1 MIKWTLCTRRLFVL
15 LLLCKCACLCAR
27 FVELFIHKNSIGIVL
42 APNYC
47 NWLNGDVSSRLI
59 VVGPVRFTVYF
70 CIFFF
75 LSEIFHTIYVTWC
88 DVLQYVAHTLSA
100 SFLLFN
106 CLTFKFSTV
115 QIVLCTHIR
124 TPTFCVRFFHSIWLF
139 REHFECFLVNFV
151 SFLLLYPRICSRN
164 LRKEWNFMRF
174 VYRWWFFSLISLINT
189 VMFHKTMNVHSRNA
203 MPSNLKSIKKFYR
216 RHQDIISVMK
226 MFDLY
231 FLLMLRVAHTSKFKS
246 FDILSMCM
254 LWRRIF
260 ISPAFTARCT
270 AQQSHNLYKHTKWS
284 WTRCTSMWR
293 STRWRTHISRGICI
307 GYTQAWIMCKHT
319 QFNLF

>member
-1 MIKWTLCTRRLFVL
+1 M
-15 LLLCKCACLCAR
+15 
-27 FVELFIHKNSIGIVL
+27 
-42 APNYC
+42 
-47 NWLNGDVSSRLI
+47 
-59 VVGPVRFTVYF
+59 
-70 CIFFF
+70 
-75 LSEIFHTIYVTWC
+75 
-88 DVLQYVAHTLSA
+88 AHTLSA

-139 REHFECFLVNFV
+139 RGHFECFLVNFV
-151 SFLLLYPRICSRN
+151 SFLLLYSRICSRN

-174 VYRWWFFSLISLINT
+174 VYRWWFFSLILLINT

-216 RHQDIISVMK
+216 RHQDIIWVMK
-226 MFDLY
+226 MFDVY

-260 ISPAFTARCT
+260 TSPEFTARCT

-307 GYTQAWIMCKHT
+307 GYTQAWINTRNLIYFRFMRFVYFYWLLLLPFYREFRIAFILTSNTVRSNLHTFCKLLNGINST
-319 QFNLF
+319 RSK